1 MIPMDWT
8 EALLAFTALVA
19 APLLALTALVCLTSC
34 RGRAR
39 RWLGWA
45 ATVFVAA
52 VVVLSGGNSL
62 LERFGLTWRNGVA
75 RSLCLVILASGL
87 AGAALTLL
95 CLLPRQMPD
104 LAPVLRW
111 MVKGG
116 AVVCAGLAAFYGLT
130 FGLIFTGL
138 AYGAPERVVEYQ
150 GQTLVEEK
158 DSWLDTTYNYYEYHG
173 PLVRG
178 GEILDSS
185 MEMPLGQGG

>member
-1 MIPMDWT
+1 MT
-8 EALLAFTALVA
+8 NLYECLFFVTGLVA
-19 APLLALTALVCLTSC
+19 APLMALAAMICLTSC

-52 VVVLSGGNSL
+52 VVLLSGGNSL

-75 RSLCLVILASGL
+75 LSLCLVILASGL

-185 MEMPLGQGG
+185 MDTPLGQGG